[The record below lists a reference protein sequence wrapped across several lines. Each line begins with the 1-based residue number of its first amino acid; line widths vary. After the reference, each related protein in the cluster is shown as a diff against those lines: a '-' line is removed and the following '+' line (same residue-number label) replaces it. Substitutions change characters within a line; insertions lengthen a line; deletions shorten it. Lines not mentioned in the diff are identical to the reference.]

1 MQMMLG
7 GTHNKQM
14 HTKGTRAHL
23 VMNARISE
31 ALLFLSDNKGG
42 GWYAQGLLF
51 DGDGWIGV
59 RNCGTLHCVGVIERE

>member
-42 GWYAQGLLF
+42 GGGTRKDCCSTGTGGLEF
-51 DGDGWIGV
+51 ETV
-59 RNCGTLHCVGVIERE
+59 ERCIVWV